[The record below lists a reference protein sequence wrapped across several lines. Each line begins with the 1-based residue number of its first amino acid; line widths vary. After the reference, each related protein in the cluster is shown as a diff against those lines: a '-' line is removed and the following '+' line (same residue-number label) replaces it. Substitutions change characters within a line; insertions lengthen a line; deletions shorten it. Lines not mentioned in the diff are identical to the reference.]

1 MAIKPIDIEAFSDRA
16 RNVHEAI
23 VATAKRARQVN
34 EELKIEFAQRIE
46 LFAPKTET
54 PESEESDVNPD
65 QLKVSLEFEKRAK
78 PTDVALDELM
88 DGEITWRYK
97 EREEPVV
104 PRVEEAPEEDSGEE
118 E

>member
-1 MAIKPIDIEAFSDRA
+1 MAIKTIDIEAFSDRA

-23 VATAKRARQVN
+23 VATAKRARMVN
-34 EELKIEFAQRIE
+34 EEVKIEFAQRIE

-54 PESEESDVNPD
+54 PESEESDINPD

-88 DGEITWRYK
+88 DGKITWRYK
-97 EREEPVV
+97 EREEPIVAK
-104 PRVEEAPEEDSGEE
+104 EEEVSAEDEGEE

>member
-1 MAIKPIDIEAFSDRA
+1 MPIKPIDIEAFSDRA

-88 DGEITWRYK
+88 DGKITWRYK
-97 EREEPVV
+97 EREEPIVAKA
-104 PRVEEAPEEDSGEE
+104 EEAAEEDSGEE

>member
-34 EELKIEFAQRIE
+34 EEIKIEFAQRIE
-46 LFAPKTET
+46 MFTPKTEV
-54 PESEESDVNPD
+54 PETEESDVNPD

-88 DGEITWRYK
+88 DGKINWRYR

-104 PRVEEAPEEDSGEE
+104 AREEEVTEEETGEE